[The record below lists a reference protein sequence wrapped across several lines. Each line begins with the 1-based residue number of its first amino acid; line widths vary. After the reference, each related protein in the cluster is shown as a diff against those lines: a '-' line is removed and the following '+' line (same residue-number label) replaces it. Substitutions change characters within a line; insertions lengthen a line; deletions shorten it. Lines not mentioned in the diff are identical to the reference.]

1 MKNVADSPKGRT
13 YEPPMTQII
22 EIDTPVVLCA
32 SALQGNSTEAVGLD
46 YFVFP

>member
-1 MKNVADSPKGRT
+1 MKNVADRPKGKT

-22 EIDTPVVLCA
+22 EIDTPAVLCA